1 MRNLQTQLSKKYFFR
16 RLRLRDREPYQ
27 IGKAIHNQKAKSFF
41 NVLPGW
47 FFKIKWYTIRNHG
60 CTYKFVMTIK
70 ISCYE
75 GKQDDNKISESLHGF
90 LLYHSVPTYPLERGF
105 QPIQQPADP
114 ISGADSICLFAALPL
129 YAFSAGFW
137 ILSLLHHLHIFR
149 MVSCTAQQKRIL
161 LLLTVLGF
169 LLFNKRLIW
178 SIQAPI
184 KAVMLPDG
192 TQWIGCTILLKIT
205 VLESFINCFFDIW
218 ILNFLLH

>member
-1 MRNLQTQLSKKYFFR
+1 
-16 RLRLRDREPYQ
+16 
-27 IGKAIHNQKAKSFF
+27 
-41 NVLPGW
+41 
-47 FFKIKWYTIRNHG
+47 
-60 CTYKFVMTIK
+60 MTIK

-75 GKQDDNKISESLHGF
+75 GKQDDNKISESPHDF
-90 LLYHSVPTYPLERGF
+90 LLYHSVPTYPLECGF

-169 LLFNKRLIW
+169 LLFFSARLLMPFF
-178 SIQAPI
+178 SVLSKTVVLHVSLGMGA
-184 KAVMLPDG
+184 
-192 TQWIGCTILLKIT
+192 LL
-205 VLESFINCFFDIW
+205 SY
-218 ILNFLLH
+218 FLLNWRSASPSPTKD